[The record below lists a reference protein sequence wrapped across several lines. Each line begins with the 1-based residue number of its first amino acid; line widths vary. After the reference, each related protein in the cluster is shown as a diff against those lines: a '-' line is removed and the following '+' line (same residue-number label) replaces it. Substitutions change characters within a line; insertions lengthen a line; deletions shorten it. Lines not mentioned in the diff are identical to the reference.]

1 MKQYT
6 TKAIVL
12 RRTNYGEA
20 DRIVTF
26 LTPKGKVR
34 AMVRGVR
41 RSKSKLAGGIELFS
55 ESTITFLET
64 RGDLMRIV
72 STRLDKHWD
81 AIVGDLQRMMFGY
94 EAMKLVDKII
104 EDESEE
110 DFYLLLR
117 STLESLA
124 SSGMPLMIT
133 ELWFYLNLLKIQ
145 GNSPNLEH
153 DSEGNKLEEGKLY
166 VFALDDMCFNV
177 NTMGNY
183 RAEHIKLF
191 RLCLAQP
198 PRVIGQVKGLSS
210 LSETISNFIVML
222 RSLLNQQT

>member
-1 MKQYT
+1 MRQYT

-12 RRTNYGEA
+12 RRINYGEA

-26 LTPKGKVR
+26 LTPKGKVK
-34 AMVRGVR
+34 AMVKGVR

-55 ESTITFLET
+55 ESAITFLET

-104 EDESEE
+104 EDESEG
-110 DFYLLLR
+110 DYYLLLR

-124 SSGMPLMIT
+124 STGMPIMIT

-145 GNSPNLEH
+145 GHSPNLEH
-153 DSEGNKLEEGKLY
+153 DSEGNKLEEDKLY
-166 VFALDDMCFNV
+166 AFALDDMCFSV

-191 RLCLAQP
+191 RLCIAQP
-198 PRVIGQVKGLSS
+198 PRVVGQVKGLSS
-210 LSETISNFIVML
+210 LSESVSSFIGML
-222 RSLLNQQT
+222 RIILD

>member
-1 MKQYT
+1 MK
-6 TKAIVL
+6 
-12 RRTNYGEA
+12 
-20 DRIVTF
+20 
-26 LTPKGKVR
+26 
-34 AMVRGVR
+34 GVR

-55 ESTITFLET
+55 ESAITFLET

-104 EDESEE
+104 EDESEG
-110 DFYLLLR
+110 DYYLLLR

-124 SSGMPLMIT
+124 STGMPIMIT

-145 GNSPNLEH
+145 GHSPNLEH
-153 DSEGNKLEEGKLY
+153 DSEGNKLEEDKLY
-166 VFALDDMCFNV
+166 AFALDDMCFSV

-191 RLCLAQP
+191 RLCIAQP
-198 PRVIGQVKGLSS
+198 PRVVGQVKGLSS
-210 LSETISNFIVML
+210 LSESVSSFIGML
-222 RSLLNQQT
+222 RIILD